1 MGICLWNPAFNLSII
16 VIEKHYQLKDWKGI
30 EREMK
35 RKIASLML
43 AVLLVLMV
51 GCGAN
56 STPADTSANTSA
68 ANTSGNT
75 SSSAQAD
82 SGDSE
87 ADAEGSTATRT
98 VNYLDKEYVVP
109 ANVERIVITGAL
121 EAMEDA
127 VLLDV
132 HPVGMVSFSGEFP
145 PLYSSIADQAES
157 IGEKTEPNFEKILSL
172 KPDVILG
179 SSKFDEAVVQKLEQ
193 IAVTIP
199 YSHISTNW
207 EANLALLGELSGKES
222 EAKQIIEQYKQD
234 LETGKAKI
242 EATMKD
248 KSIAIIRIRSGEL
261 NIYGPDLFFNQIL
274 YTDLAIAPPAEIA
287 AAEKQATISVEKLAE
302 MNPDVLY
309 IQFSEDENANATD
322 ALDKFKANPI
332 FSSIKAVKN
341 DQLYVNV
348 VDPLAQGGTAY
359 SKVQFLKAFLANLE

>member
-1 MGICLWNPAFNLSII
+1 
-16 VIEKHYQLKDWKGI
+16 
-30 EREMK
+30 MK
-35 RKIASLML
+35 RKIVSFML
-43 AVLLVLMV
+43 TVLLVLTV

-56 STPADTSANTSA
+56 NAPANTSANTSGDA
-68 ANTSGNT
+68 SSG
-75 SSSAQAD
+75 AQAD
-82 SGDSE
+82 TGNAGANT
-87 ADAEGSTATRT
+87 ADDSTATKT
-98 VNYLDKEYVVP
+98 IKYLDKEYVVP
-109 ANVERIVITGAL
+109 ANAERIVITGAL

-145 PLYSSIADQAES
+145 PLYASIADKAES

-179 SSKFDEAVVQKLEQ
+179 TSKFDEAVVQKLEQ

-199 YSHISTNW
+199 YSHVSTNW
-207 EANLALLGELSGKES
+207 EANLTLLGELSGKES
-222 EAKQIIEQYKQD
+222 EAGQIIEQYKQD

-242 EATMKD
+242 EASMKD
-248 KSIAIIRIRSGEL
+248 KSVAIIRIRGGEL
-261 NIYGPDLFFNQIL
+261 AIYGPDLFFNPIL
-274 YTDLAIAPPAEIA
+274 YTDLGITPPAEIA

-322 ALDKFKANPI
+322 ALDKLKANPI
-332 FSSIKAVKN
+332 FSSIEAVKN
-341 DQLYVNV
+341 DQLHVNV

-359 SKVQFLKAFLANLE
+359 SKVQLLKAFLANLE

>member
-1 MGICLWNPAFNLSII
+1 
-16 VIEKHYQLKDWKGI
+16 
-30 EREMK
+30 MK
-35 RKIASLML
+35 RKIASFML
-43 AVLLVLMV
+43 TVLLVLTV

-56 STPADTSANTSA
+56 NAPANTSANTSGDA
-68 ANTSGNT
+68 
-75 SSSAQAD
+75 SSAAQAD
-82 SGDSE
+82 TGNTGANT
-87 ADAEGSTATRT
+87 ADDSTATKT
-98 VNYLDKEYVVP
+98 IKYLDKEYVVP
-109 ANVERIVITGAL
+109 ANAERIVITGAL

-145 PLYSSIADQAES
+145 PLYTSIADKAES

-179 SSKFDEAVVQKLEQ
+179 TSKFDEAVVQKLEQ

-199 YSHISTNW
+199 YSHVSTNW
-207 EANLALLGELSGKES
+207 EANLTLLGELSGKES
-222 EAKQIIEQYKQD
+222 EAGQIIEQYKQD

-242 EATMKD
+242 EASMKD
-248 KSIAIIRIRSGEL
+248 KSVAIIRIRGGEL
-261 NIYGPDLFFNQIL
+261 AIYGPDLFFNPIL
-274 YTDLAIAPPAEIA
+274 YTDLGITPPAEIA

-322 ALDKFKANPI
+322 ALDKLKANPI
-332 FSSIKAVKN
+332 FSSIEAVKN
-341 DQLYVNV
+341 DQLHVNV

-359 SKVQFLKAFLANLE
+359 SKVQLLKAFLANLE